1 MANFFDQFDDQPAPK
16 ASSAKPAADGGNFFD
31 RFDEGAPKGGKP
43 AAEAPS
49 VPSVVGDVV
58 QSAGA
63 GIIRGAASLPDL
75 PQTVL
80 GLAEAGIGYLTD
92 KVAKGARALAGKA
105 PLPEDEAAEVR
116 ASVKGGLPSPSEL
129 PMPGQTAIGALEAAT
144 GKLYEPQTTVGE
156 YARTVAEFLP
166 GGGKSIATAAR
177 NALLP
182 AVASETAGQLTEG
195 TAAEPVARLVGGV
208 AGGAAQ
214 AFTRRP
220 GTAERLFDAGAGK
233 ISADEVTAVRSLV
246 DDAAARGV
254 SLTWAEAVQQVVG
267 PRRLGD
273 LQRVVEGHGGLSE
286 FFAARPGQI
295 DAAGQAGLAAIA
307 PASPS
312 SARTGETVQ
321 AAARSAVAATPE
333 GQAVIR
339 ATQAA
344 GPRVSPDQAGQ
355 VIQRE
360 MRGVADARE
369 AARSEQAA
377 RDYAA
382 ARAAPE
388 RIGIERTVEVERPGE
403 PVLQTLDNGAGGPLR
418 YDPPPQGPDTIGS
431 MAPKRPDAPP
441 VAPGTKSLARFI
453 AENGGIGL
461 ERGDVKAAGLDRF
474 RQPGVSNLVQE
485 NGKGIDNFWRERL
498 IEEGYLPPDRD
509 GGMARNI
516 HDELIGL
523 LEQEARGRRTYP
535 WDWLGHDDRSGFG
548 AMRDEFQA
556 SASQATTDIRRAL
569 TEAGVDPKTVDK
581 GTLDRAAAALMR
593 GDETDP
599 LSAYERVVM
608 ASKEPAS
615 GPSSRMVPTTVTEE
629 ISAPRF
635 GQVNPQAALDALDR
649 QVRTAKGDVRA
660 ELEQVRRD
668 FLEYGTDPVSG
679 MRETDLSIE
688 GLLHA
693 RERLDQRINRAQADG
708 DGTKV
713 RDLQAVR
720 FTLDEQLKAAP
731 EVATAD
737 ANFAANSRPL
747 EPFAG
752 NAPLGRVTQRDPE
765 TRRLNTP
772 AEQVPSHLEGAT
784 AAREFLANA
793 TPAARNAFEARE
805 VTRILDGVSGQGPLT
820 ADGIRAAMCKNED
833 LLALMPE
840 ARGRLQRLALA
851 HQGREAVERS
861 PLGRIAERPDVKA
874 AIDALFPTK
883 PVEGSAADVGAA
895 VGAISR
901 SNSLAARELVRTYL
915 GTEFAAKTKDLR
927 SGANQAGGAKFAA
940 SIRGNDLAG
949 ENIFAAIR
957 ALPDG
962 ERLAA
967 GFSRLLDIFEATGTR
982 QGVGSR
988 TSFNNEALAELR
1000 KGGLGGEA
1008 NKALATGGL
1017 NLPKRIAQGI
1027 EDWQA
1032 GRNVDRLAAL
1042 LTTPEGGRRLA
1053 DLANAKPGADT
1064 IALLN
1069 RLVVLG
1075 ARGAGGGDRDAREA
1089 LQLKVRAVP

>member
-1 MANFFDQFDDQPAPK
+1 MLSENPFEKYARKTAEAPSDVPATDGNPFAKYAPK
-16 ASSAKPAADGGNFFD
+16 ASGPSSADA
-31 RFDEGAPKGGKP
+31 GKP
-43 AAEAPS
+43 AAEA
-49 VPSVVGDVV
+49 PSVVGDVV

-80 GLAEAGIGYLTD
+80 GLAEAGIGYVTD

-105 PLPEDEAAEVR
+105 PLSEAEIAQAR
-116 ASVKGGLPSPSEL
+116 AATKGALPSPSEL
-129 PMPGQTAIGALEAAT
+129 PMPGQTAIAALEAAT

-156 YARTVAEFLP
+156 YARTVGEFLP
-166 GGGKSIATAAR
+166 GAGKSIATAVR
-177 NALLP
+177 NALVP
-182 AVASETAGQLTEG
+182 AAASETAGQITKGTE
-195 TAAEPVARLVGGV
+195 AEPVARLVGGV

-220 GTAERLFDAGAGK
+220 GTAERLFDAAAGK
-233 ISADEVTAVRSLV
+233 ITPDEVTAVRSLM
-246 DDAAARGV
+246 DDASARGV
-254 SLTWAEAVQQVVG
+254 ALTWAEALQQVVG

-273 LQRVVEGHGGLSE
+273 LQRVAEGQGGLSE

-295 DAAGQAGLAAIA
+295 DAAGQAGLDAIA

-312 SARTGETVQ
+312 SARTGEAVQ
-321 AAARSAVAATPE
+321 SAARSAVAATPE

-360 MRGVADARE
+360 MRSVADARE

-388 RIGIERTVEVERPGE
+388 RVGVDRTIEVERPGE
-403 PVLQTLDNGAGGPLR
+403 PIITQPEGAPRFTDAAPRPMDPLPVVEASAATGPE
-418 YDPPPQGPDTIGS
+418 
-431 MAPKRPDAPP
+431 
-441 VAPGTKSLARFI
+441 SLARFV
-453 AENGGIGL
+453 ARHGGL
-461 ERGDVKAAGLDRF
+461 RLDGDVLATDLHRF
-474 RQPGVSNLVQE
+474 NIPGMGNVARE
-485 NGKGIDNFWRERL
+485 NGKGIDNYWRERL
-498 IEEGYLPPDRD
+498 IEAGYLRADAD
-509 GGMARNI
+509 GGAARDITN
-516 HDELIGL
+516 ELLRKLQNEQRGL
-523 LEQEARGRRTYP
+523 PSYPIDAERQAAAARGRHGQVT
-535 WDWLGHDDRSGFG
+535 
-548 AMRDEFQA
+548 DEYRAAQ
-556 SASQATTDIRRAL
+556 SQAESSLDEAL
-569 TEAGVDPKTVDK
+569 SRAGVPPESLHPEVRSRTV
-581 GTLDRAAAALMR
+581 GALMR
-593 GDETDP
+593 GEHVDP
-599 LSAYERVVM
+599 LDAYERTVAGM
-608 ASKEPAS
+608 REPPA
-615 GPSSRMVPTTVTEE
+615 PYSRSTTVTEE

-649 QVRTAKGDVRA
+649 QARTAKGDVRA

-668 FLEYGTDPVSG
+668 FLEYGTDPLSG
-679 MRETDLSIE
+679 VRETDLSIE

-693 RERLDQRINRAQADG
+693 RERLDQRLTRAREDG
-708 DGTKV
+708 DATKV
-713 RDLQAVR
+713 RDLQSVR
-720 FTLDEQLKAAP
+720 AALDEQLKAAP

-752 NAPLGRVTQRDPE
+752 NAPLGRVTQRDPL
-765 TRRLNTP
+765 TRRMATP
-772 AEQVPSHLEGAT
+772 SEQVPSHLEGAS

-793 TPAARNAFEARE
+793 TPAARAAFEARE
-805 VTRILDGVSGQGPLT
+805 VTRILDGVSGKGPLS
-820 ADGIRAAMCKNED
+820 ADGIRAAMRQNED
-833 LLALMPE
+833 LLALIPE
-840 ARGRLQRLALA
+840 ARTRLQRLALA

-861 PLGRIAERPDVKA
+861 PLGRIAERPDLKR

-883 PVEGSAADVGAA
+883 PVEGSSADVATA
-895 VGAISR
+895 VGSISR
-901 SNSLAARELVRTYL
+901 SNPLAARELVRTYL
-915 GTEFAAKTKDLR
+915 GTEFAAKTKDLQ
-927 SGANQAGGAKFAA
+927 GGGNQAGGAKFAA

-949 ENIFAAIR
+949 ESVFAAIR

-988 TSFNNEALAELR
+988 TSFNNEALAEIR
-1000 KGGLGGEA
+1000 KGSLGAEIG
-1008 NKALATGGL
+1008 KATATGGL
-1017 NLPKRIAQGI
+1017 NLPKRIAQAF

-1032 GRNVDRLAAL
+1032 GRNVERLAAL

-1075 ARGAGGGDRDAREA
+1075 ARGTGGGTREDSA
-1089 LQLKVRAVP
+1089 PLQLKVRAVP

>member
-16 ASSAKPAADGGNFFD
+16 ASSAKPSADGGNFFD

-43 AAEAPS
+43 AAEA
-49 VPSVVGDVV
+49 PSVVGDVV

-105 PLPEDEAAEVR
+105 PLPEDEAAEAR
-116 ASVKGGLPSPSEL
+116 AAVKGGLPSPSEL

-182 AVASETAGQLTEG
+182 AVASETAGQLSEG

-254 SLTWAEAVQQVVG
+254 SLTWAEALQQVVG

-273 LQRVVEGHGGLSE
+273 LQRVVEGQGGLSE

-295 DAAGQAGLAAIA
+295 DAAGQAGLDALA

-312 SARTGETVQ
+312 SARTGEAVQ

-360 MRGVADARE
+360 MRSVADARE
-369 AARSEQAA
+369 TARSEQAA

-388 RIGIERTVEVERPGE
+388 RIGVDRTIEVERPGE
-403 PVLQTLDNGAGGPLR
+403 PIITQPEGAPR
-418 YDPPPQGPDTIGS
+418 FTDAAPRPMDPPPVVEASAATGPE
-431 MAPKRPDAPP
+431 
-441 VAPGTKSLARFI
+441 SLARFV
-453 AENGGIGL
+453 ARHGGL
-461 ERGDVKAAGLDRF
+461 RLDGDVLATDLHRF
-474 RQPGVSNLVQE
+474 NIPGMGNVARE
-485 NGKGIDNFWRERL
+485 GGKGIDNYWRERL
-498 IEEGYLPPDRD
+498 IEAGYLRADAD
-509 GGMARNI
+509 GGAARDITN
-516 HDELIGL
+516 ELLRKLQNEQRGL
-523 LEQEARGRRTYP
+523 PSYPIDAERQAAAARGRQGQVT
-535 WDWLGHDDRSGFG
+535 
-548 AMRDEFQA
+548 DEYRAAQ
-556 SASQATTDIRRAL
+556 SQAESSLDEAL
-569 TEAGVDPKTVDK
+569 SRAGVPPESLHPEVRSRTV
-581 GTLDRAAAALMR
+581 GALMR
-593 GDETDP
+593 GEHVDP
-599 LSAYERVVM
+599 LDAYERTVAGM
-608 ASKEPAS
+608 REPPA
-615 GPSSRMVPTTVTEE
+615 PYSRSTTVTEE

-649 QVRTAKGDVRA
+649 QARTAKGDVRA

-668 FLEYGTDPVSG
+668 FLEYGTDPLSG
-679 MRETDLSIE
+679 VRETDLSIE

-693 RERLDQRINRAQADG
+693 RERLDQRLTRAREDG
-708 DGTKV
+708 DATKV
-713 RDLQAVR
+713 RDLQSVR
-720 FTLDEQLKAAP
+720 AALDEQLKAAP

-752 NAPLGRVTQRDPE
+752 NAPLGRVTQRDPL
-765 TRRLNTP
+765 TRRMATP
-772 AEQVPSHLEGAT
+772 SEQVPSHLEGAT

-793 TPAARNAFEARE
+793 TPAARAAFEARE
-805 VTRILDGVSGQGPLT
+805 VTRILDGVSGKGPLS
-820 ADGIRAAMCKNED
+820 ADGIRAAMRQNED
-833 LLALMPE
+833 LLAQIPE

-861 PLGRIAERPDVKA
+861 PLGRIAERPDLKR

-883 PVEGSAADVGAA
+883 PVEGSSADVATA

-901 SNSLAARELVRTYL
+901 SNPLAARELVRTYL
-915 GTEFAAKTKDLR
+915 GTEFAAKTKDLQ
-927 SGANQAGGAKFAA
+927 GGGNQAGGAKFAA

-949 ENIFAAIR
+949 ENVFAAIR

-988 TSFNNEALAELR
+988 TSFNNEALAEIR
-1000 KGGLGGEA
+1000 KGSLGAEIGRA
-1008 NKALATGGL
+1008 AATGGL
-1017 NLPKRIAQGI
+1017 NLPKRIAQAF

-1075 ARGAGGGDRDAREA
+1075 ARGAGGGTREDSGP

>member
-1 MANFFDQFDDQPAPK
+1 MANFFDKFDEAAPAPK
-16 ASSAKPAADGGNFFD
+16 ASGAKPAADGGNFFD

-49 VPSVVGDVV
+49 VVGDVV

-63 GIIRGAASLPDL
+63 GIIRGAAGLPDL

-80 GLAEAGIGYLTD
+80 GLAEAGIGYVTD

-105 PLPEDEAAEVR
+105 PLTEAEITQAR
-116 ASVKGGLPSPSEL
+116 AATKGALPSPSEL
-129 PMPGQTAIGALEAAT
+129 PMPGQTAIAALEAAT

-156 YARTVAEFLP
+156 YARTVGEFLP
-166 GGGKSIATAAR
+166 GAGKSIVTAAR
-177 NALLP
+177 NALVP
-182 AVASETAGQLTEG
+182 AAASETAGQITKGTE
-195 TAAEPVARLVGGV
+195 AEPVARLVGGV

-220 GTAERLFDAGAGK
+220 GTAERLFDAAAGK
-233 ISADEVTAVRSLV
+233 ITPDEVTAVRSLM
-246 DDAAARGV
+246 DDASARGV
-254 SLTWAEAVQQVVG
+254 ALTWAEALQQVVG

-273 LQRVVEGHGGLSE
+273 LQRVVEGQGGLSE

-295 DAAGQAGLAAIA
+295 NAAGQAGLDAIA

-312 SARTGETVQ
+312 SARTGEAVQ
-321 AAARSAVAATPE
+321 SAARSAVAATPE

-360 MRGVADARE
+360 MRSVADARE

-388 RIGIERTVEVERPGE
+388 RVGVDRTIEVERPGE
-403 PVLQTLDNGAGGPLR
+403 PIITQPEGAPR
-418 YDPPPQGPDTIGS
+418 FTDAAPRPMDPPPVVEASATTGPE
-431 MAPKRPDAPP
+431 
-441 VAPGTKSLARFI
+441 SLARFV
-453 AENGGIGL
+453 ARHGGL
-461 ERGDVKAAGLDRF
+461 RLDGDVLATDLHRF
-474 RQPGVSNLVQE
+474 NIPGMGNVARE
-485 NGKGIDNFWRERL
+485 GGKGIDNYWRERL
-498 IEEGYLPPDRD
+498 IEAGYLRADAD
-509 GGMARNI
+509 GGAARDITN
-516 HDELIGL
+516 ELL
-523 LEQEARGRRTYP
+523 RKLQNEQRGYPSFPVDDARQAAAVRGRQGQVT
-535 WDWLGHDDRSGFG
+535 
-548 AMRDEFQA
+548 DEFRAAQ
-556 SASQATTDIRRAL
+556 SQAESRLDEAL
-569 TEAGVDPKTVDK
+569 SRAGVPPESLHPEVRSRTV
-581 GTLDRAAAALMR
+581 GALMR
-593 GDETDP
+593 GEHVDP
-599 LSAYERVVM
+599 LDAYERTVAGM
-608 ASKEPAS
+608 REPPA
-615 GPSSRMVPTTVTEE
+615 PYSRSTTVTEE

-649 QVRTAKGDVRA
+649 QARTAKGDVRD
-660 ELEQVRRD
+660 ELEHVRRD
-668 FLEYGTDPVSG
+668 FLEYGTDPLSG
-679 MRETDLSIE
+679 VRETDLSIE
-688 GLLHA
+688 GLLNA
-693 RERLDQRINRAQADG
+693 RERLDQRLTWAREDG
-708 DGTKV
+708 DATKV
-713 RDLQAVR
+713 RDLQSVR
-720 FTLDEQLKAAP
+720 AALDEQLKAAP

-747 EPFAG
+747 EPFGG
-752 NAPLGRVTQRDPE
+752 NTPLGRVTQRDPE
-765 TRRLNTP
+765 SRRLNTP

-793 TPAARNAFEARE
+793 TPAARNAFAARE
-805 VTRILDGVSGQGPLT
+805 VTRILDGVSGQGGAT
-820 ADGIRAAMCKNED
+820 AERIRAAMRQNED
-833 LLALMPE
+833 LLALLPD

-851 HQGREAVERS
+851 HQGRESVERS
-861 PLGRIAERPDVKA
+861 PLGRIAERPDMKG
-874 AIDALFPTK
+874 AIDALFPVK
-883 PVEGSAADVGAA
+883 PVEGSSADVGAA

-901 SNSLAARELVRTYL
+901 SNPLAARELVRTYL
-915 GTEFAAKTKDLR
+915 GTEFAAKTKDLQ

-949 ENIFAAIR
+949 ENVFAAIR

-988 TSFNNEALAELR
+988 TSFNNEALAEVR
-1000 KGGLGGEA
+1000 KGSLAAEA
-1008 NKALATGGL
+1008 GKAAATGGF
-1017 NLPKRIAQGI
+1017 NLPKRIAQAF

-1032 GRNVDRLAAL
+1032 GRNVERLAAL

-1053 DLANAKPGADT
+1053 DLASAKPGAET
-1064 IALLN
+1064 ISLLN

-1075 ARGAGGGDRDAREA
+1075 ARGWGGGSREDRDPLNFKA
-1089 LQLKVRAVP
+1089 RAVP

>member
-1 MANFFDQFDDQPAPK
+1 MANVFDQFDEAPAAPK
-16 ASSAKPAADGGNFFD
+16 GSTATPGGGNIFD
-31 RFDEGAPKGGKP
+31 QFDEGAPKNGRS
-43 AAEAPS
+43 ASESA
-49 VPSVVGDVV
+49 SVVGDVV

-63 GIIRGAASLPDL
+63 GIIRGAAGLPDL

-80 GLAEAGIGYLTD
+80 GLAETGIGYVTD

-105 PLPEDEAAEVR
+105 PLTEAEIAQAR
-116 ASVKGGLPSPSEL
+116 AATKGALPSPSEL
-129 PMPGQTAIGALEAAT
+129 PMPGQTAIAALEAAT

-156 YARTVAEFLP
+156 YARTVGEFLP
-166 GGGKSIATAAR
+166 GAGKSIATAAR
-177 NALLP
+177 NALVP
-182 AVASETAGQLTEG
+182 AAASETAGQITKGTE
-195 TAAEPVARLVGGV
+195 AEPVARLVGGV

-220 GTAERLFDAGAGK
+220 GTAERLFDAAAGK
-233 ISADEVTAVRSLV
+233 ISTDEVTAVRSLM
-246 DDAAARGV
+246 DDAAGRGV
-254 SLTWAEAVQQVVG
+254 ALTWAEALQQVVG

-273 LQRVVEGHGGLSE
+273 LQRVVEGQGGLSE

-295 DAAGQAGLAAIA
+295 DAAGQAGLDAIA

-312 SARTGETVQ
+312 SARTGEAVQ
-321 AAARSAVAATPE
+321 SAARSAVAATPE

-360 MRGVADARE
+360 MRSVADARE
-369 AARSEQAA
+369 TVRSEQAA

-382 ARAAPE
+382 ARAAEE
-388 RIGIERTVEVERPGE
+388 RIGIDRTVTVERPGE
-403 PVLQTLDNGAGGPLR
+403 PMLQTLDNGAGGPLR
-418 YDPPPQGPDTIGS
+418 YDPPPRGPDTIGS
-431 MAPKRPDAPP
+431 MAPTRPEAP
-441 VAPGTKSLARFI
+441 ALQPGTKSLARFI
-453 AENGGIGL
+453 SENGGIGL

-474 RQPGVSNLVQE
+474 RQPGVANLVQE
-485 NGKGIDNFWRERL
+485 NGKGIDNFWRTRL
-498 IEEGYLPPDRD
+498 IEEGYLPPDVG
-509 GGMARNI
+509 GGMERNI

-535 WDWLGHDDRSGFG
+535 WDWQGHDDRSGFG

-593 GDETDP
+593 GDTTDP

-608 ASKEPAS
+608 ASKEPAN

-649 QVRTAKGDVRA
+649 QARTAKGDVRS

-668 FLEYGTDPVSG
+668 FLEYGTDPLSG
-679 MRETDLSIE
+679 VRETDLSIE

-693 RERLDQRINRAQADG
+693 RERLDQRLTRAREDG
-708 DGTKV
+708 DATKV
-713 RDLQAVR
+713 RDLQSVR
-720 FTLDEQLKAAP
+720 ASLDEQLKSAP

-752 NAPLGRVTQRDPE
+752 NAPLGRVTQRDPL
-765 TRRLNTP
+765 TRRMATP
-772 AEQVPSHLEGAT
+772 SEQVPSHLEGAS

-793 TPAARNAFEARE
+793 TPAARAAFEARE
-805 VTRILDGVSGQGPLT
+805 VTRILDGVNGKGPLT
-820 ADGIRAAMCKNED
+820 ADGIRAAMRQNED
-833 LLALMPE
+833 LLAQIPE
-840 ARGRLQRLALA
+840 ARTRLQRLALA

-861 PLGRIAERPDVKA
+861 PLGRIAERPDLKR

-883 PVEGSAADVGAA
+883 PVEGSSADVATA

-901 SNSLAARELVRTYL
+901 SNPLAARELVRTYL
-915 GTEFAAKTKDLR
+915 GTEFAAKTKDLQ
-927 SGANQAGGAKFAA
+927 GGGNQAGGAKFAA

-949 ENIFAAIR
+949 ENVFAAIR

-988 TSFNNEALAELR
+988 TSFNNEALAEVR
-1000 KGGLGGEA
+1000 KGSLGAEIG
-1008 NKALATGGL
+1008 KAAATGGF
-1017 NLPKRIAQGI
+1017 NLPKRVAQAF

-1032 GRNVDRLAAL
+1032 GRNVERLAAL

-1053 DLANAKPGADT
+1053 DLASAKPGADT

-1075 ARGAGGGDRDAREA
+1075 ARGAGGGDRDDSEA
-1089 LQLKVRAVP
+1089 LKLRVRALP

>member
-16 ASSAKPAADGGNFFD
+16 ASGAKPAADGGNFFD

-43 AAEAPS
+43 AAEA
-49 VPSVVGDVV
+49 PSVVGDVV

-105 PLPEDEAAEVR
+105 PLPEDEAAEAR
-116 ASVKGGLPSPSEL
+116 AAVKGGLPSPSEL

-182 AVASETAGQLTEG
+182 AVASETAGQLSEG

-254 SLTWAEAVQQVVG
+254 SLTWAEALQQVVG

-273 LQRVVEGHGGLSE
+273 LQRVVEGQGGLSE

-295 DAAGQAGLAAIA
+295 DAAGQAGLDALA

-312 SARTGETVQ
+312 SARTGEAVQ

-360 MRGVADARE
+360 MRSVADARE
-369 AARSEQAA
+369 TARSEQAA

-388 RIGIERTVEVERPGE
+388 RIGVDRTIEVERPGE
-403 PVLQTLDNGAGGPLR
+403 PIITQPEGAPR
-418 YDPPPQGPDTIGS
+418 FTDAAPRPMDPPPVVEASAATGPE
-431 MAPKRPDAPP
+431 
-441 VAPGTKSLARFI
+441 SLARFV
-453 AENGGIGL
+453 ARHGGL
-461 ERGDVKAAGLDRF
+461 RLDGDVLATDLHRF
-474 RQPGVSNLVQE
+474 NIPGMGNVARE
-485 NGKGIDNFWRERL
+485 GGKGIDNYWRERL
-498 IEEGYLPPDRD
+498 IEAGYLRADAD
-509 GGMARNI
+509 GGAARDITN
-516 HDELIGL
+516 ELLRKLQNEQRGL
-523 LEQEARGRRTYP
+523 PSYPIDAERQAAAARGRQGQVT
-535 WDWLGHDDRSGFG
+535 
-548 AMRDEFQA
+548 DEYRAAQ
-556 SASQATTDIRRAL
+556 SQAESSLDEAL
-569 TEAGVDPKTVDK
+569 SRAGVPPESLHPEVRSRTV
-581 GTLDRAAAALMR
+581 GALMR
-593 GDETDP
+593 GEHVDP
-599 LSAYERVVM
+599 LDAYERTVAGM
-608 ASKEPAS
+608 REPPA
-615 GPSSRMVPTTVTEE
+615 PYSRSTTVTEE

-649 QVRTAKGDVRA
+649 QARTAKGDVRA

-668 FLEYGTDPVSG
+668 FLEYGTDPLSG
-679 MRETDLSIE
+679 VRETDLSIE

-693 RERLDQRINRAQADG
+693 RERLDQRLTRAREDG
-708 DGTKV
+708 DATKV
-713 RDLQAVR
+713 RDLQSVR
-720 FTLDEQLKAAP
+720 AALDEQLKAAP

-752 NAPLGRVTQRDPE
+752 NAPLGRVTQRDPL
-765 TRRLNTP
+765 TRRMATP
-772 AEQVPSHLEGAT
+772 SEQVPSHLEGAT

-793 TPAARNAFEARE
+793 TPAARAAFEARE
-805 VTRILDGVSGQGPLT
+805 VTRILDGVSGKGPLS
-820 ADGIRAAMCKNED
+820 ADGIRAAMRQNED
-833 LLALMPE
+833 LLAQIPE

-861 PLGRIAERPDVKA
+861 PLGRIAERPDLKR

-883 PVEGSAADVGAA
+883 PVEGSSADVATA

-901 SNSLAARELVRTYL
+901 SNPLAARELVRTYL
-915 GTEFAAKTKDLR
+915 GTEFAAKTKDLQ
-927 SGANQAGGAKFAA
+927 GGGNQAGGAKFAA

-949 ENIFAAIR
+949 ENVFAAIR

-988 TSFNNEALAELR
+988 TSFNNEALAEIR
-1000 KGGLGGEA
+1000 KGSLGAEIGRA
-1008 NKALATGGL
+1008 AATGGL
-1017 NLPKRIAQGI
+1017 NLPKRIAQAF

-1075 ARGAGGGDRDAREA
+1075 ARGAGGGTREDSGP

>member
-1 MANFFDQFDDQPAPK
+1 MANFFDQFDEAAPAPK
-16 ASSAKPAADGGNFFD
+16 AKPKSAGGNFFD
-31 RFDEGAPKGGKP
+31 QFDEGAPKNGKP
-43 AAEAPS
+43 VPES
-49 VPSVVGDVV
+49 PSVVGDVV

-80 GLAEAGIGYLTD
+80 GLAETGIGYVTD

-105 PLPEDEAAEVR
+105 PLSEAETAQAR
-116 ASVKGGLPSPSEL
+116 AATKGALPSPSEL

-144 GKLYEPQTTVGE
+144 GKLYEPQTTAGE
-156 YARTVAEFLP
+156 YARTVAEFVP
-166 GGGKSIATAAR
+166 GAGKTVATAVR
-177 NALLP
+177 NALVP
-182 AVASETAGQLTEG
+182 AAASETAGQITKGTE
-195 TAAEPVARLVGGV
+195 AEPVARLVGGV

-220 GTAERLFDAGAGK
+220 GTAERLFDAAAGK
-233 ISADEVTAVRSLV
+233 ITPDEVSAVRSLM
-246 DDAAARGV
+246 DDATARGV
-254 SLTWAEAVQQVVG
+254 ALTWAEALQQVVG

-273 LQRVVEGHGGLSE
+273 LQRVAEGQGGLSE

-295 DAAGQAGLAAIA
+295 DAAGQAGLDAIA

-312 SARTGETVQ
+312 SARTGEAVQ
-321 AAARSAVAATPE
+321 GAARSAVAATPE

-360 MRGVADARE
+360 MRSVADARE
-369 AARSEQAA
+369 SARSEQAA

-388 RIGIERTVEVERPGE
+388 RVGVDRTIEVERPGE
-403 PVLQTLDNGAGGPLR
+403 PIITQPEGAPR
-418 YDPPPQGPDTIGS
+418 FTDAAPRPMDPPPVVEASATTGPE
-431 MAPKRPDAPP
+431 
-441 VAPGTKSLARFI
+441 SLARFV
-453 AENGGIGL
+453 ARHGGL
-461 ERGDVKAAGLDRF
+461 RLDDDVLATDLHRF
-474 RQPGVSNLVQE
+474 NIPGMGNVARE
-485 NGKGIDNFWRERL
+485 GGKGIDNYWRERL
-498 IEEGYLPPDRD
+498 IEAGYLRADAD
-509 GGMARNI
+509 GGAARDITN
-516 HDELIGL
+516 ELLRKLQNEQRGL
-523 LEQEARGRRTYP
+523 PSYPIDAERQAAAARGRQGQVT
-535 WDWLGHDDRSGFG
+535 
-548 AMRDEFQA
+548 DEYRAAQ
-556 SASQATTDIRRAL
+556 SQAESSLDEAL
-569 TEAGVDPKTVDK
+569 SKAGVPPESLHPEVRSRTV
-581 GTLDRAAAALMR
+581 GALMR
-593 GDETDP
+593 GEHVDP
-599 LSAYERVVM
+599 LDAYERTIAEM
-608 ASKEPAS
+608 REPPA
-615 GPSSRMVPTTVTEE
+615 PYSRSTTVTEE

-649 QVRTAKGDVRA
+649 QARTAKGDVRS

-668 FLEYGTDPVSG
+668 FLEYGTDPLSG
-679 MRETDLSIE
+679 VRETDLSIE

-693 RERLDQRINRAQADG
+693 RERLDQRLTRAREDG
-708 DGTKV
+708 DATKV
-713 RDLQAVR
+713 RDLQSVR
-720 FTLDEQLKAAP
+720 AALDEQLKAAP

-752 NAPLGRVTQRDPE
+752 NAPLGRVTQRDPL
-765 TRRLNTP
+765 TRRMATP
-772 AEQVPSHLEGAT
+772 SEQVPSHLEGAT

-793 TPAARNAFEARE
+793 TPAARAAFEARE
-805 VTRILDGVSGQGPLT
+805 VTRILDGVSGSGPLT
-820 ADGIRAAMCKNED
+820 ADGIRAAMRQNED
-833 LLALMPE
+833 LLGQIPE

-851 HQGREAVERS
+851 HQGRETVERS
-861 PLGRIAERPDVKA
+861 PLGRIAERPDLKR

-883 PVEGSAADVGAA
+883 PVEGSSADVGAA

-901 SNSLAARELVRTYL
+901 SNPLAARELVRTYL
-915 GTEFAAKTKDLR
+915 GTEFAAKTKDLQ

-940 SIRGNDLAG
+940 SIRGNDLAS
-949 ENIFAAIR
+949 ENVFAAIR

-988 TSFNNEALAELR
+988 TSFNNEALAEIR
-1000 KGGLGGEA
+1000 KGSLGAEIGRA
-1008 NKALATGGL
+1008 AATGGL
-1017 NLPKRIAQGI
+1017 NLPKRIAQAF

-1032 GRNVDRLAAL
+1032 GRNVERLAAL

-1075 ARGAGGGDRDAREA
+1075 ARGAGGGTREDSGP

>member
-16 ASSAKPAADGGNFFD
+16 ASGAKPAADGGNFFD
-31 RFDEGAPKGGKP
+31 RFDESAPKGGQP
-43 AAEAPS
+43 AGEAPS
-49 VPSVVGDVV
+49 AVGDVV

-63 GIIRGAASLPDL
+63 GIIRGAAGLPDL

-80 GLAEAGIGYLTD
+80 GLTEAGIGYLTD

-105 PLPEDEAAEVR
+105 PLTEDEAVTAR
-116 ASVKGGLPSPSEL
+116 ASVKSAVPSPSEL
-129 PMPGQTAIGALEAAT
+129 PMPGQTAISALEAAT
-144 GKLYEPQTTVGE
+144 GKLYEPQTTPGKF
-156 YARTVAEFLP
+156 ARTVAEFVP
-166 GGGKSIATAAR
+166 GAGKSVATAAR

-182 AVASETAGQLTEG
+182 AVTSETAGQLTEG
-195 TAAEPVARLVGGV
+195 NAAEPVARLVGGV

-254 SLTWAEAVQQVVG
+254 SLTWAEALQQVVG

-273 LQRVVEGHGGLSE
+273 LQRVVEGQGGLSE

-295 DAAGQAGLAAIA
+295 DAAGQAGLDAIA

-312 SARTGETVQ
+312 SARTGEAVQ

-403 PVLQTLDNGAGGPLR
+403 PVITQPGGAPRFTDGAPHPM
-418 YDPPPQGPDTIGS
+418 DPPPVVEASAAIGPE
-431 MAPKRPDAPP
+431 
-441 VAPGTKSLARFI
+441 SLARFV
-453 AENGGIGL
+453 ARHGGL
-461 ERGDVKAAGLDRF
+461 RLDGDVLATDLHRF
-474 RQPGVSNLVQE
+474 NIPGMGNVARE
-485 NGKGIDNFWRERL
+485 GGKGIDNYWRERL
-498 IEEGYLPPDRD
+498 IEAGYLRADAD
-509 GGMARNI
+509 GGAARDVTN
-516 HDELIGL
+516 ELL
-523 LEQEARGRRTYP
+523 RKLQNEQRGVPSFPIDSERQAAAARGRQGQVT
-535 WDWLGHDDRSGFG
+535 
-548 AMRDEFQA
+548 DEYRAAQ
-556 SASQATTDIRRAL
+556 SQAESSLDEAL
-569 TEAGVDPKTVDK
+569 SRAGVPPESLHPEIRSRTV
-581 GTLDRAAAALMR
+581 GALMR
-593 GDETDP
+593 GEHVDP
-599 LSAYERVVM
+599 LDAYERTVAAM
-608 ASKEPAS
+608 REPPAPYVK
-615 GPSSRMVPTTVTEE
+615 GTTVTEE
-629 ISAPRF
+629 IPDVRF
-635 GQVNPQAALDALDR
+635 GQVNPQPAIDAIDAALG
-649 QVRTAKGDVRA
+649 TAKGNIRSA
-660 ELEQVRRD
+660 LEAVRRD
-668 FLEYGTDPVSG
+668 LHGNRPDPVSG
-679 MRETDLSIE
+679 VRETELTID
-688 GLLHA
+688 GLHQT
-693 RERLDQRINRAQADG
+693 RERLDQVLREARKAG
-708 DGTKV
+708 DGAMVSRLQSV
-713 RDLQAVR
+713 RTA
-720 FTLDEQLKAAP
+720 LDEQLKTAP
-731 EVATAD
+731 EMAVAD

-747 EPFAG
+747 EPFGG
-752 NAPLGRVTQRDPE
+752 NTPLGRVTQRDPE

-772 AEQVPSHLEGAT
+772 SEQVPSHLEGAT

-793 TPAARNAFEARE
+793 TPAARSKFEARE
-805 VTRILDGVSGQGPLT
+805 VTRILDEVSGDGGAT
-820 ADGIRAAMCKNED
+820 AERIRAAMRQNED
-833 LLALMPE
+833 LLALLPE

-861 PLGRIAERPDVKA
+861 PLGRIAERPDVKN

-901 SNSLAARELVRTYL
+901 SNPLAARELVRTYL
-915 GTEFAAKTKDLR
+915 GTEFAARTKDLE
-927 SGANQAGGAKFAA
+927 SGPNGKAGAKFATA
-940 SIRGNDLAG
+940 LRGNDLAG

-967 GFSRLLDIFEATGTR
+967 GFSRLLDIFDATGTR

>member
-16 ASSAKPAADGGNFFD
+16 ASGAKPAADGGNFFD
-31 RFDEGAPKGGKP
+31 RFDESAPKGGQP
-43 AAEAPS
+43 AGEAPS
-49 VPSVVGDVV
+49 AVGDVV

-63 GIIRGAASLPDL
+63 GIIRGAAGLPDL

-80 GLAEAGIGYLTD
+80 GLTEAGIGYLTD

-105 PLPEDEAAEVR
+105 PLTEDEAVTAR
-116 ASVKGGLPSPSEL
+116 ASVKSAVPSPSEL
-129 PMPGQTAIGALEAAT
+129 PMPGQTAISALEAAT
-144 GKLYEPQTTVGE
+144 GKLYEPQTTPGKF
-156 YARTVAEFLP
+156 ARTVAEFVP
-166 GGGKSIATAAR
+166 GAGKSVATAAR

-182 AVASETAGQLTEG
+182 AVTSETAGQLTEG
-195 TAAEPVARLVGGV
+195 NAAEPVARLVGGV

-254 SLTWAEAVQQVVG
+254 SLTWAEALQQVVG

-273 LQRVVEGHGGLSE
+273 LQRVVEGQGGLSE

-295 DAAGQAGLAAIA
+295 DAAGQAGLDALA

-312 SARTGETVQ
+312 SARTGEAVQ

-360 MRGVADARE
+360 MRSVADARE
-369 AARSEQAA
+369 TARSEQAA

-388 RIGIERTVEVERPGE
+388 RIGVDRTIEVERPGE
-403 PVLQTLDNGAGGPLR
+403 PIITQPEGAPR
-418 YDPPPQGPDTIGS
+418 FTDAAPRPMDPPPVVEASAATGPE
-431 MAPKRPDAPP
+431 
-441 VAPGTKSLARFI
+441 SLARFV
-453 AENGGIGL
+453 ARHGGL
-461 ERGDVKAAGLDRF
+461 RLDGDVLATDLHRF
-474 RQPGVSNLVQE
+474 NIPGMGNVARE
-485 NGKGIDNFWRERL
+485 GGKGIDNYWRERL
-498 IEEGYLPPDRD
+498 IEAGYLRADAD
-509 GGMARNI
+509 GGAARDITN
-516 HDELIGL
+516 ELLRKLQNEQRGL
-523 LEQEARGRRTYP
+523 PSYPIDAERQAAAARGRQGQVT
-535 WDWLGHDDRSGFG
+535 
-548 AMRDEFQA
+548 DEYRAAQ
-556 SASQATTDIRRAL
+556 SQAESSLDEAL
-569 TEAGVDPKTVDK
+569 SRAGVPPESLHPEVRSRTV
-581 GTLDRAAAALMR
+581 GALMR
-593 GDETDP
+593 GEHVDP
-599 LSAYERVVM
+599 LDAYERTVAGM
-608 ASKEPAS
+608 REPPA
-615 GPSSRMVPTTVTEE
+615 PYSRSTTVTEE

-649 QVRTAKGDVRA
+649 QARTAKGDVRA

-668 FLEYGTDPVSG
+668 FLEYGTDPLSG
-679 MRETDLSIE
+679 VRETDLSIE

-693 RERLDQRINRAQADG
+693 RERLDQRLTRAREDG
-708 DGTKV
+708 DATKV
-713 RDLQAVR
+713 RDLQSVR
-720 FTLDEQLKAAP
+720 AALDEQLKAAP

-752 NAPLGRVTQRDPE
+752 NAPLGRVTQRDPL
-765 TRRLNTP
+765 TRRMATP
-772 AEQVPSHLEGAT
+772 SEQVPSHLEGAT

-793 TPAARNAFEARE
+793 TPAARAAFEARE
-805 VTRILDGVSGQGPLT
+805 VTRILDGVSGKGPLS
-820 ADGIRAAMCKNED
+820 ADGIRAAMRQNED
-833 LLALMPE
+833 LLAQIPE

-861 PLGRIAERPDVKA
+861 PLGRIAERPDLKR

-883 PVEGSAADVGAA
+883 PVEGSSADVATA

-901 SNSLAARELVRTYL
+901 SNPLAARELVRTYL
-915 GTEFAAKTKDLR
+915 GTEFAAKTKDLQ
-927 SGANQAGGAKFAA
+927 GGGNQAGGAKFAA

-949 ENIFAAIR
+949 ENVFAAIR

-988 TSFNNEALAELR
+988 TSFNNEALAEIR
-1000 KGGLGGEA
+1000 KGSLGAEIGRA
-1008 NKALATGGL
+1008 AATGGL
-1017 NLPKRIAQGI
+1017 NLPKRIAQAF

-1075 ARGAGGGDRDAREA
+1075 ARGAGGGTREDSGP

>member
-1 MANFFDQFDDQPAPK
+1 M
-16 ASSAKPAADGGNFFD
+16 
-31 RFDEGAPKGGKP
+31 
-43 AAEAPS
+43 
-49 VPSVVGDVV
+49 
-58 QSAGA
+58 
-63 GIIRGAASLPDL
+63 
-75 PQTVL
+75 
-80 GLAEAGIGYLTD
+80 
-92 KVAKGARALAGKA
+92 
-105 PLPEDEAAEVR
+105 
-116 ASVKGGLPSPSEL
+116 
-129 PMPGQTAIGALEAAT
+129 
-144 GKLYEPQTTVGE
+144 
-156 YARTVAEFLP
+156 
-166 GGGKSIATAAR
+166 
-177 NALLP
+177 
-182 AVASETAGQLTEG
+182 
-195 TAAEPVARLVGGV
+195 
-208 AGGAAQ
+208 
-214 AFTRRP
+214 RR
-220 GTAERLFDAGAGK
+220 
-233 ISADEVTAVRSLV
+233 
-246 DDAAARGV
+246 V
-254 SLTWAEAVQQVVG
+254 SLTWAEALQQVVG

-273 LQRVVEGHGGLSE
+273 LQRVVEGQGGLSE

-295 DAAGQAGLAAIA
+295 DAAGQAGLDALA

-312 SARTGETVQ
+312 SARTGEAVQ

-548 AMRDEFQA
+548 ALRDEFQA

-593 GDETDP
+593 GDE
-599 LSAYERVVM
+599 
-608 ASKEPAS
+608 
-615 GPSSRMVPTTVTEE
+615 
-629 ISAPRF
+629 
-635 GQVNPQAALDALDR
+635 
-649 QVRTAKGDVRA
+649 
-660 ELEQVRRD
+660 
-668 FLEYGTDPVSG
+668 
-679 MRETDLSIE
+679 
-688 GLLHA
+688 
-693 RERLDQRINRAQADG
+693 
-708 DGTKV
+708 
-713 RDLQAVR
+713 
-720 FTLDEQLKAAP
+720 
-731 EVATAD
+731 
-737 ANFAANSRPL
+737 
-747 EPFAG
+747 
-752 NAPLGRVTQRDPE
+752 
-765 TRRLNTP
+765 
-772 AEQVPSHLEGAT
+772 
-784 AAREFLANA
+784 
-793 TPAARNAFEARE
+793 
-805 VTRILDGVSGQGPLT
+805 
-820 ADGIRAAMCKNED
+820 
-833 LLALMPE
+833 
-840 ARGRLQRLALA
+840 
-851 HQGREAVERS
+851 
-861 PLGRIAERPDVKA
+861 LGRIAERPDVKN
-874 AIDALFPTK
+874 AIDALFPTE

-901 SNSLAARELVRTYL
+901 SNPLAARELVRTYL
-915 GTEFAAKTKDLR
+915 GTEFAAKTKDLQ

-967 GFSRLLDIFEATGTR
+967 GFSRLLDIFDATGTR

-1032 GRNVDRLAAL
+1032 GRNVDGLAAL

-1069 RLVVLG
+1069 RLMVLG

>member
-1 MANFFDQFDDQPAPK
+1 M
-16 ASSAKPAADGGNFFD
+16 
-31 RFDEGAPKGGKP
+31 
-43 AAEAPS
+43 
-49 VPSVVGDVV
+49 
-58 QSAGA
+58 
-63 GIIRGAASLPDL
+63 
-75 PQTVL
+75 
-80 GLAEAGIGYLTD
+80 
-92 KVAKGARALAGKA
+92 
-105 PLPEDEAAEVR
+105 
-116 ASVKGGLPSPSEL
+116 
-129 PMPGQTAIGALEAAT
+129 
-144 GKLYEPQTTVGE
+144 
-156 YARTVAEFLP
+156 
-166 GGGKSIATAAR
+166 
-177 NALLP
+177 
-182 AVASETAGQLTEG
+182 
-195 TAAEPVARLVGGV
+195 
-208 AGGAAQ
+208 
-214 AFTRRP
+214 RR
-220 GTAERLFDAGAGK
+220 
-233 ISADEVTAVRSLV
+233 
-246 DDAAARGV
+246 V
-254 SLTWAEAVQQVVG
+254 SLTWAEALQQVVG

-273 LQRVVEGHGGLSE
+273 LQRVVEGQGGLSE

-295 DAAGQAGLAAIA
+295 DAAGQAGLDALA

-312 SARTGETVQ
+312 SARTGEAVQ

-548 AMRDEFQA
+548 ALRDEFQA

-593 GDETDP
+593 GDE
-599 LSAYERVVM
+599 
-608 ASKEPAS
+608 
-615 GPSSRMVPTTVTEE
+615 
-629 ISAPRF
+629 
-635 GQVNPQAALDALDR
+635 
-649 QVRTAKGDVRA
+649 
-660 ELEQVRRD
+660 
-668 FLEYGTDPVSG
+668 
-679 MRETDLSIE
+679 
-688 GLLHA
+688 
-693 RERLDQRINRAQADG
+693 
-708 DGTKV
+708 
-713 RDLQAVR
+713 
-720 FTLDEQLKAAP
+720 
-731 EVATAD
+731 
-737 ANFAANSRPL
+737 
-747 EPFAG
+747 
-752 NAPLGRVTQRDPE
+752 
-765 TRRLNTP
+765 
-772 AEQVPSHLEGAT
+772 
-784 AAREFLANA
+784 
-793 TPAARNAFEARE
+793 
-805 VTRILDGVSGQGPLT
+805 
-820 ADGIRAAMCKNED
+820 
-833 LLALMPE
+833 
-840 ARGRLQRLALA
+840 
-851 HQGREAVERS
+851 
-861 PLGRIAERPDVKA
+861 LGRIAERPDVKN
-874 AIDALFPTK
+874 AIDALFPTE

-901 SNSLAARELVRTYL
+901 SNPLAARELVRTYL
-915 GTEFAAKTKDLR
+915 GTEFAAKTKDLQ

-1032 GRNVDRLAAL
+1032 GRNVDGLAAL

-1069 RLVVLG
+1069 RLMVLG

>member
-16 ASSAKPAADGGNFFD
+16 ASGGKPAADGGNFFD

-43 AAEAPS
+43 TAEAPS
-49 VPSVVGDVV
+49 AVGDVV

-80 GLAEAGIGYLTD
+80 GLAETGIGYLTD

-105 PLPEDEAAEVR
+105 PLPEAEAAAAR
-116 ASVKGGLPSPSEL
+116 AAVKGGLPSPSEL

-144 GKLYEPQTTVGE
+144 GKLYEPQTTAGE
-156 YARTVAEFLP
+156 FARTVAEFVP
-166 GGGKSIATAAR
+166 GAGKTVATAAR
-177 NALLP
+177 NALVP
-182 AVASETAGQLTEG
+182 ALASETAGQVTKGTE
-195 TAAEPVARLVGGV
+195 AEPVARLVGGV

-214 AFTRRP
+214 AFARRP

-233 ISADEVTAVRSLV
+233 ISADEVTAVRSLM

-254 SLTWAEAVQQVVG
+254 ALTWAEALQQVVG

-273 LQRVVEGHGGLSE
+273 LQRVVEGQGGLSE

-295 DAAGQAGLAAIA
+295 DAAGQAGLDAIA

-312 SARTGETVQ
+312 SARSGEAVQ

-369 AARSEQAA
+369 AARSEQGN

-388 RIGIERTVEVERPGE
+388 RVGVERTVTVERPGE
-403 PVLQTLDNGAGGPLR
+403 PIITQPEGAPR
-418 YDPPPQGPDTIGS
+418 FTDAAPRPMDPPPVVEASAAAGPE
-431 MAPKRPDAPP
+431 
-441 VAPGTKSLARFI
+441 SLARFV
-453 AENGGIGL
+453 ARHGGL
-461 ERGDVKAAGLDRF
+461 RLDGDVLATDLQRF
-474 RQPGVSNLVQE
+474 NIPGMGNVARE
-485 NGKGIDNFWRERL
+485 GGKGIDNYWRERL
-498 IEEGYLPPDRD
+498 IEAGYLRADAD
-509 GGMARNI
+509 GGAARDITN
-516 HDELIGL
+516 ELL
-523 LEQEARGRRTYP
+523 RKLQNEQRGVPSFPIDSERQAAAARGRQGQVT
-535 WDWLGHDDRSGFG
+535 
-548 AMRDEFQA
+548 DEYRAAQ
-556 SASQATTDIRRAL
+556 SQAESSLDEAL
-569 TEAGVDPKTVDK
+569 SRAGVPPESLSPEIRSRTV
-581 GTLDRAAAALMR
+581 GALMR
-593 GDETDP
+593 GEHVDP
-599 LSAYERVVM
+599 LEAYERTVGAM
-608 ASKEPAS
+608 REPPAPYVKS
-615 GPSSRMVPTTVTEE
+615 TTVTEE
-629 ISAPRF
+629 IPDVRF
-635 GQVNPQAALDALDR
+635 GQVNPQPAIDAIDTALG
-649 QVRTAKGDVRA
+649 TAKGNIRSA
-660 ELEQVRRD
+660 LEAVRRD
-668 FLEYGTDPVSG
+668 LHGNRPDPVSG
-679 MRETDLSIE
+679 VRETELTID
-688 GLLHA
+688 GLHQT
-693 RERLDQRINRAQADG
+693 RERLDQVLREARKAG
-708 DGTKV
+708 DGVMVSRLQSV
-713 RDLQAVR
+713 RTA
-720 FTLDEQLKAAP
+720 LDEQLKTAP
-731 EVATAD
+731 EMAVAD

-747 EPFAG
+747 EPFGG
-752 NAPLGRVTQRDPE
+752 NTPLGRVTQRDPE

-772 AEQVPSHLEGAT
+772 AEQVPTHLEGAT

-793 TPAARNAFEARE
+793 TPAARNAFAARE
-805 VTRILDGVSGQGPLT
+805 VTRILDGVSGQGGVT
-820 ADGIRAAMCKNED
+820 AERIRAAMRQNED
-833 LLALMPE
+833 LLALLPE
-840 ARGRLQRLALA
+840 ARRRLQRLALA

-861 PLGRIAERPDVKA
+861 PLGRIAERPDMKG
-874 AIDALFPTK
+874 AIDALFPVK
-883 PVEGSAADVGAA
+883 PVEGSSADVGAA

-901 SNSLAARELVRTYL
+901 SNPLAARELVRTYL
-915 GTEFAAKTKDLR
+915 GTEFAAKTKDLQ

-949 ENIFAAIR
+949 ENVFAAIR

-1064 IALLN
+1064 IALLH

-1075 ARGAGGGDRDAREA
+1075 ARSAGSGSREDSGP
-1089 LQLKVRAVP
+1089 LQVKVRAVP

>member
-16 ASSAKPAADGGNFFD
+16 ASGAKPATDGGNFFD
-31 RFDEGAPKGGKP
+31 RFDEGAPKSGKP
-43 AAEAPS
+43 TAEA
-49 VPSVVGDVV
+49 PSVVGDVV

-80 GLAEAGIGYLTD
+80 GLAETGIGYLTD

-105 PLPEDEAAEVR
+105 PLPEAEAAAAR
-116 ASVKGGLPSPSEL
+116 AAVKGAIPSLSEL

-144 GKLYEPQTTVGE
+144 GKLYEPRTTAGE
-156 YARTVAEFLP
+156 YARTIAEFVP
-166 GGGKSIATAAR
+166 GGGKTIATAAR

-182 AVASETAGQLTEG
+182 AAASETAGQVTKGTE
-195 TAAEPVARLVGGV
+195 AEPVARLVGGV

-214 AFTRRP
+214 AFARHP

-233 ISADEVTAVRSLV
+233 ISADEVTAVRSLM

-254 SLTWAEAVQQVVG
+254 ALTWAEALQQVVG

-273 LQRVVEGHGGLSE
+273 LQRVVEGQGGLSE

-295 DAAGQAGLAAIA
+295 DAAGQAGLDAIA

-312 SARTGETVQ
+312 SARSGEAVQ
-321 AAARSAVAATPE
+321 AAARSAVAATPQ

-339 ATQAA
+339 ATQGA

-369 AARSEQAA
+369 AVRSEQGN

-388 RIGIERTVEVERPGE
+388 RVGIERTVEVERPGE
-403 PVLQTLDNGAGGPLR
+403 PVITQPEGAPR
-418 YDPPPQGPDTIGS
+418 FTDAAPRPMDPPPVVEASAVAGPE
-431 MAPKRPDAPP
+431 
-441 VAPGTKSLARFI
+441 SLARFV
-453 AENGGIGL
+453 ARHGGL
-461 ERGDVKAAGLDRF
+461 RLDGDVLATDLHRF
-474 RQPGVSNLVQE
+474 NIPGMGNVARE
-485 NGKGIDNFWRERL
+485 GGKGIDNYWRERL
-498 IEEGYLPPDRD
+498 IEAGYLRADAD
-509 GGMARNI
+509 GGAARDITN
-516 HDELIGL
+516 ELL
-523 LEQEARGRRTYP
+523 RKLQNEQRGVPSFPIDSERQAAAARGRQGQVT
-535 WDWLGHDDRSGFG
+535 
-548 AMRDEFQA
+548 DEYRAAQ
-556 SASQATTDIRRAL
+556 SQAESSLDEAL
-569 TEAGVDPKTVDK
+569 SQAGVPPESLHPEIRSRTV
-581 GTLDRAAAALMR
+581 GALMR
-593 GDETDP
+593 GEHVDP
-599 LSAYERVVM
+599 LDAYERTVAAM
-608 ASKEPAS
+608 REPPAPYVK
-615 GPSSRMVPTTVTEE
+615 GTTVTEE
-629 ISAPRF
+629 IPDVRF
-635 GQVNPQAALDALDR
+635 GQVNPQPAIDAIDAALG
-649 QVRTAKGDVRA
+649 TAKGNIRSA
-660 ELEQVRRD
+660 LEAVRRD
-668 FLEYGTDPVSG
+668 LHGNRPDPVSG
-679 MRETDLSIE
+679 VRETELTID
-688 GLLHA
+688 GLHQT
-693 RERLDQRINRAQADG
+693 RERLDQVLREARKAG
-708 DGTKV
+708 DGVMVSRLQSV
-713 RDLQAVR
+713 RSA
-720 FTLDEQLKAAP
+720 LDEQLKTAP
-731 EVATAD
+731 EMAVAD

-747 EPFAG
+747 EPFGG
-752 NAPLGRVTQRDPE
+752 NTPLGRVTQRDPE

-793 TPAARNAFEARE
+793 TPAARNAFAARE
-805 VTRILDGVSGQGPLT
+805 VTRILDGVSGQGGAT
-820 ADGIRAAMCKNED
+820 AERIRAAMRQNED
-833 LLALMPE
+833 LLALLPE

-861 PLGRIAERPDVKA
+861 PLGRIAQRPDMKG
-874 AIDALFPTK
+874 AIDALFPVK

-901 SNSLAARELVRTYL
+901 SNPLAARELVRTYL
-915 GTEFAAKTKDLR
+915 GTEFAAKTKDLQ

-949 ENIFAAIR
+949 ENIFTAIR

-962 ERLAA
+962 ERLAD

-988 TSFNNEALAELR
+988 TSFNNEALADLR

-1064 IALLN
+1064 IALLG

-1075 ARGAGGGDRDAREA
+1075 ARGYGGGSREDRDPLNFRARA
-1089 LQLKVRAVP
+1089 IP

>member
-1 MANFFDQFDDQPAPK
+1 MANFFDQFDDKPAPK
-16 ASSAKPAADGGNFFD
+16 ASGAEPAADGSNFFD
-31 RFDEGAPKGGKP
+31 RFDEAPKTSKAEGKSV
-43 AAEAPS
+43 AA
-49 VPSVVGDVV
+49 DVV
-58 QSAGA
+58 DQAGA
-63 GIIRGAASLPDL
+63 GIIRGAAGVLDL
-75 PQTVL
+75 PQTVW
-80 GLAEAGIGYLTD
+80 GLADQFTGLMAQGVARGIG
-92 KVAKGARALAGKA
+92 RALGRPAVPDSEMQARREALKGPIPAPHELPKPGEIALSGVEAVAGK
-105 PLPEDEAAEVR
+105 LPKAETV
-116 ASVKGGLPSPSEL
+116 
-129 PMPGQTAIGALEAAT
+129 PGQ
-144 GKLYEPQTTVGE
+144 YVG
-156 YARTVAEFLP
+156 TIAEFIP
-166 GGGKSIATAAR
+166 GGGKTIATAAR
-177 NALLP
+177 NALVP
-182 AVASETAGQLTEG
+182 AIASETAGQVTKGTE
-195 TAAEPVARLVGGV
+195 AEPIARLVGGV

-254 SLTWAEAVQQVVG
+254 LLTWAEALQQVVG

-273 LQRVVEGHGGLSE
+273 LQRVVEGQGGLSE

-295 DAAGQAGLAAIA
+295 DAAGQAGLDAIT
-307 PASPS
+307 PASTS
-312 SARTGETVQ
+312 SARTGEAVQ

-369 AARSEQAA
+369 TARSEQAA

-635 GQVNPQAALDALDR
+635 GQVNPQPAIDAIDAALA
-649 QVRTAKGDVRA
+649 TAKGNVRSA
-660 ELEQVRRD
+660 LEAVRRD
-668 FLEYGTDPVSG
+668 LHGNLPDPVSG
-679 MRETDLSIE
+679 VRETELTID
-688 GLLHA
+688 GLHQT
-693 RERLDQRINRAQADG
+693 RERLDQVLREARKAG
-708 DGTKV
+708 DGVMVSRLQSV
-713 RDLQAVR
+713 RSAI
-720 FTLDEQLKAAP
+720 DEQLKTAP
-731 EVATAD
+731 EMAVAD

-805 VTRILDGVSGQGPLT
+805 VTRILDGVSGQGGAT
-820 ADGIRAAMCKNED
+820 AERIRAAMRQNED
-833 LLALMPE
+833 LLALLPE

-861 PLGRIAERPDVKA
+861 PLGRIAERPDLKR

-883 PVEGSAADVGAA
+883 PVEGSSADVGAA

-915 GTEFAAKTKDLR
+915 GTEFAAKTKDLQ

-949 ENIFAAIR
+949 ENVFAAIR

-1017 NLPKRIAQGI
+1017 NLPKRIAQAF

-1053 DLANAKPGADT
+1053 DLAAARPGADT

-1069 RLVVLG
+1069 RLVLLG
-1075 ARGAGGGDRDAREA
+1075 GRGYGSGDREP
-1089 LQLKVRAVP
+1089 LQLTVRPVK

>member
-1 MANFFDQFDDQPAPK
+1 M
-16 ASSAKPAADGGNFFD
+16 
-31 RFDEGAPKGGKP
+31 
-43 AAEAPS
+43 
-49 VPSVVGDVV
+49 
-58 QSAGA
+58 
-63 GIIRGAASLPDL
+63 
-75 PQTVL
+75 
-80 GLAEAGIGYLTD
+80 
-92 KVAKGARALAGKA
+92 
-105 PLPEDEAAEVR
+105 
-116 ASVKGGLPSPSEL
+116 
-129 PMPGQTAIGALEAAT
+129 
-144 GKLYEPQTTVGE
+144 
-156 YARTVAEFLP
+156 
-166 GGGKSIATAAR
+166 
-177 NALLP
+177 
-182 AVASETAGQLTEG
+182 
-195 TAAEPVARLVGGV
+195 
-208 AGGAAQ
+208 
-214 AFTRRP
+214 RR
-220 GTAERLFDAGAGK
+220 
-233 ISADEVTAVRSLV
+233 
-246 DDAAARGV
+246 V
-254 SLTWAEAVQQVVG
+254 SLTWAEALQQVVG

-273 LQRVVEGHGGLSE
+273 LQRVVEGQGGLSE

-548 AMRDEFQA
+548 ALRDEFQA

-593 GDETDP
+593 GDE
-599 LSAYERVVM
+599 
-608 ASKEPAS
+608 
-615 GPSSRMVPTTVTEE
+615 
-629 ISAPRF
+629 
-635 GQVNPQAALDALDR
+635 
-649 QVRTAKGDVRA
+649 
-660 ELEQVRRD
+660 
-668 FLEYGTDPVSG
+668 
-679 MRETDLSIE
+679 
-688 GLLHA
+688 
-693 RERLDQRINRAQADG
+693 
-708 DGTKV
+708 
-713 RDLQAVR
+713 
-720 FTLDEQLKAAP
+720 
-731 EVATAD
+731 
-737 ANFAANSRPL
+737 
-747 EPFAG
+747 
-752 NAPLGRVTQRDPE
+752 
-765 TRRLNTP
+765 
-772 AEQVPSHLEGAT
+772 
-784 AAREFLANA
+784 
-793 TPAARNAFEARE
+793 
-805 VTRILDGVSGQGPLT
+805 
-820 ADGIRAAMCKNED
+820 
-833 LLALMPE
+833 
-840 ARGRLQRLALA
+840 
-851 HQGREAVERS
+851 
-861 PLGRIAERPDVKA
+861 LGRIAERPDVKN
-874 AIDALFPTK
+874 AIDALFPTE

-901 SNSLAARELVRTYL
+901 SNPLAARELVRTYL
-915 GTEFAAKTKDLR
+915 GTEFAAKTKDLQ

-1032 GRNVDRLAAL
+1032 GRNVDGLAAL

-1069 RLVVLG
+1069 RLMVLG

>member
-1 MANFFDQFDDQPAPK
+1 M
-16 ASSAKPAADGGNFFD
+16 
-31 RFDEGAPKGGKP
+31 
-43 AAEAPS
+43 
-49 VPSVVGDVV
+49 
-58 QSAGA
+58 
-63 GIIRGAASLPDL
+63 
-75 PQTVL
+75 
-80 GLAEAGIGYLTD
+80 
-92 KVAKGARALAGKA
+92 
-105 PLPEDEAAEVR
+105 
-116 ASVKGGLPSPSEL
+116 
-129 PMPGQTAIGALEAAT
+129 
-144 GKLYEPQTTVGE
+144 
-156 YARTVAEFLP
+156 
-166 GGGKSIATAAR
+166 
-177 NALLP
+177 
-182 AVASETAGQLTEG
+182 
-195 TAAEPVARLVGGV
+195 
-208 AGGAAQ
+208 
-214 AFTRRP
+214 RR
-220 GTAERLFDAGAGK
+220 
-233 ISADEVTAVRSLV
+233 
-246 DDAAARGV
+246 V
-254 SLTWAEAVQQVVG
+254 SLTWAEALQQVVG

-273 LQRVVEGHGGLSE
+273 LQRVVEGQGGLSE

-295 DAAGQAGLAAIA
+295 DAAGQAGLDALA

-312 SARTGETVQ
+312 SARTGEAVQ

-474 RQPGVSNLVQE
+474 RQPGISNLVQE

-548 AMRDEFQA
+548 ALRDEFQA

-593 GDETDP
+593 GDE
-599 LSAYERVVM
+599 
-608 ASKEPAS
+608 
-615 GPSSRMVPTTVTEE
+615 
-629 ISAPRF
+629 
-635 GQVNPQAALDALDR
+635 
-649 QVRTAKGDVRA
+649 
-660 ELEQVRRD
+660 
-668 FLEYGTDPVSG
+668 
-679 MRETDLSIE
+679 
-688 GLLHA
+688 
-693 RERLDQRINRAQADG
+693 
-708 DGTKV
+708 
-713 RDLQAVR
+713 
-720 FTLDEQLKAAP
+720 
-731 EVATAD
+731 
-737 ANFAANSRPL
+737 
-747 EPFAG
+747 
-752 NAPLGRVTQRDPE
+752 
-765 TRRLNTP
+765 
-772 AEQVPSHLEGAT
+772 
-784 AAREFLANA
+784 
-793 TPAARNAFEARE
+793 
-805 VTRILDGVSGQGPLT
+805 
-820 ADGIRAAMCKNED
+820 
-833 LLALMPE
+833 
-840 ARGRLQRLALA
+840 
-851 HQGREAVERS
+851 
-861 PLGRIAERPDVKA
+861 LGRIAERPDVKN
-874 AIDALFPTK
+874 AIDALFPTE

-901 SNSLAARELVRTYL
+901 SNPLAARELVRTYL
-915 GTEFAAKTKDLR
+915 GTEFAAKTKDLQ

-1032 GRNVDRLAAL
+1032 GRNVDGLAAL

-1069 RLVVLG
+1069 RLMVLG

>member
-16 ASSAKPAADGGNFFD
+16 ASGAKPATDGGNFFD

-43 AAEAPS
+43 AAEA
-49 VPSVVGDVV
+49 PSVVGDVV

-92 KVAKGARALAGKA
+92 KVAKGARALTGKE
-105 PLPEDEAAEVR
+105 PLSEAEIAAAR
-116 ASVKGGLPSPSEL
+116 AAVKGGLPSPSEL

-144 GKLYEPQTTVGE
+144 GKLYEPQTTAGE
-156 YARTVAEFLP
+156 YARTVAEFVP

-182 AVASETAGQLTEG
+182 AVASETAGQLSEG

-254 SLTWAEAVQQVVG
+254 SLTWAEALQQVVG

-273 LQRVVEGHGGLSE
+273 LQRVVEGQGGLSE

-295 DAAGQAGLAAIA
+295 DAAGQAGLDAIA

-312 SARTGETVQ
+312 SARSGEAVQ
-321 AAARSAVAATPE
+321 SAARSAVAATPE

-382 ARAAPE
+382 AGAAPE
-388 RIGIERTVEVERPGE
+388 RVGIERTVEVERPGE
-403 PVLQTLDNGAGGPLR
+403 PVITQPESAPRFTDGAPR
-418 YDPPPQGPDTIGS
+418 PMDPPPVVEASAAAGPE
-431 MAPKRPDAPP
+431 
-441 VAPGTKSLARFI
+441 SLARFV
-453 AENGGIGL
+453 ARHGGL
-461 ERGDVKAAGLDRF
+461 RLDGDVLATDLHRF
-474 RQPGVSNLVQE
+474 NIPGMGNVARE
-485 NGKGIDNFWRERL
+485 GGKGIDNYWRERL
-498 IEEGYLPPDRD
+498 IEAGYLRADAD
-509 GGMARNI
+509 GGAARDITN
-516 HDELIGL
+516 ELL
-523 LEQEARGRRTYP
+523 RKLQNEQRGVPSFPIDSERQAAAARGRQGQVT
-535 WDWLGHDDRSGFG
+535 
-548 AMRDEFQA
+548 DEYRAAQ
-556 SASQATTDIRRAL
+556 SQAESSLDEAL
-569 TEAGVDPKTVDK
+569 SKAGVPPESLHPEIRSRTV
-581 GTLDRAAAALMR
+581 GALMR
-593 GDETDP
+593 GEHVDP
-599 LSAYERVVM
+599 LDAYERTVAAM
-608 ASKEPAS
+608 REPPAPYVK
-615 GPSSRMVPTTVTEE
+615 GTTVTEE
-629 ISAPRF
+629 IPDVRF
-635 GQVNPQAALDALDR
+635 GQVNPQPAIDAIDAALA
-649 QVRTAKGDVRA
+649 TAKGNVRSA
-660 ELEQVRRD
+660 LEAVRRD
-668 FLEYGTDPVSG
+668 LHGNQPDPVSG
-679 MRETDLSIE
+679 VRETELTID
-688 GLLHA
+688 GLHQS
-693 RERLDQRINRAQADG
+693 RERLDQVLREARKDG
-708 DGTKV
+708 DGVMVSRLQSV
-713 RDLQAVR
+713 RSA
-720 FTLDEQLKAAP
+720 LDEQLKTAP
-731 EVATAD
+731 EMAVAD

-747 EPFAG
+747 EPFGG
-752 NAPLGRVTQRDPE
+752 NTPLGRVTQRDPE
-765 TRRLNTP
+765 SRRLNTP

-793 TPAARNAFEARE
+793 TPAARNAFAARE
-805 VTRILDGVSGQGPLT
+805 VTRILDGVSGQGGAT
-820 ADGIRAAMCKNED
+820 AERIRAAMRQNED
-833 LLALMPE
+833 LLALLPD

-851 HQGREAVERS
+851 HQGRESVERS
-861 PLGRIAERPDVKA
+861 PLGRIAERPDMKG
-874 AIDALFPTK
+874 AIDALFPVK
-883 PVEGSAADVGAA
+883 PVEGSSADVGAA

-901 SNSLAARELVRTYL
+901 SNPLAARELVRTYL
-915 GTEFAAKTKDLR
+915 GTEFAAKSKDLQ
-927 SGANQAGGAKFAA
+927 SGPNGKAGADFAVA
-940 SIRGNDLAG
+940 IRGNDLAG

-1032 GRNVDRLAAL
+1032 GRNVDGLAAL

-1069 RLVVLG
+1069 RLMVLG

>member
-1 MANFFDQFDDQPAPK
+1 MANVFDQFDEAPAAPK
-16 ASSAKPAADGGNFFD
+16 ASGAAPSGGNVFDQFDEAAPKGRKPAAD
-31 RFDEGAPKGGKP
+31 A
-43 AAEAPS
+43 
-49 VPSVVGDVV
+49 PSVVGDVV

-63 GIIRGAASLPDL
+63 GIIRGAAGLPDL

-80 GLAEAGIGYLTD
+80 GLTEAGIGYLTD

-105 PLPEDEAAEVR
+105 PLPEAEAAEAR
-116 ASVKGGLPSPSEL
+116 AAVKGGLPSPSEL
-129 PMPGQTAIGALEAAT
+129 PMPGQSAISALEAAT
-144 GKLYEPQTTVGE
+144 GKLYEPQTTPGKF
-156 YARTVAEFLP
+156 ARTVAEFVP
-166 GGGKSIATAAR
+166 GAGKSVATAAR

-182 AVASETAGQLTEG
+182 AVASETAGQITEG

-220 GTAERLFDAGAGK
+220 GTAERLFDAAAGK
-233 ISADEVTAVRSLV
+233 ISTDEVTAVRSLM
-246 DDAAARGV
+246 DDAAGRGV
-254 SLTWAEAVQQVVG
+254 ALTWAEALQQVVG

-273 LQRVVEGHGGLSE
+273 LQRVVEGQGGLSE

-295 DAAGQAGLAAIA
+295 DAAGQAGLDAIA

-312 SARTGETVQ
+312 SSRTGEAVQ
-321 AAARSAVAATPE
+321 AAARNAVAATPE

-339 ATQAA
+339 ATQGA

-369 AARSEQAA
+369 TARSEQAA

-382 ARAAPE
+382 ARAAEE
-388 RIGIERTVEVERPGE
+388 RIGIDRTVTVERPGE
-403 PVLQTLDNGAGGPLR
+403 PMLQTLDNGAGGPLR
-418 YDPPPQGPDTIGS
+418 YDPPPRGPDTIGS
-431 MAPKRPDAPP
+431 MAPTRPEAP
-441 VAPGTKSLARFI
+441 ALQPGTKSLARFI

-474 RQPGVSNLVQE
+474 RQPGVANLVQE
-485 NGKGIDNFWRERL
+485 NGKGIDNFWRTRL
-498 IEEGYLPPDRD
+498 IEEGYLPPDVG
-509 GGMARNI
+509 GGMERNI

-535 WDWLGHDDRSGFG
+535 WDWQGHDDRSGFG

-593 GDETDP
+593 GDESDP

-635 GQVNPQAALDALDR
+635 GQVNPQAALDAIDR
-649 QVRTAKGDVRA
+649 QARTAKGDVRT

-668 FLEYGTDPVSG
+668 FMEYGTDPVSG
-679 MRETDLSIE
+679 VRETDLSIE

-693 RERLDQRINRAQADG
+693 RERLDQRIARAQADG

-720 FTLDEQLKAAP
+720 RSLDEQLKAAP

-752 NAPLGRVTQRDPE
+752 NAPLARVTQRDPL
-765 TRRLNTP
+765 TRRMETP
-772 AEQVPSHLEGAT
+772 SEQVPTHLEGAT

-805 VTRILDGVSGQGPLT
+805 VTRILDGVSGSGPLT
-820 ADGIRAAMCKNED
+820 ADGIRAAMRQNED
-833 LLALMPE
+833 LLAQIPE
-840 ARGRLQRLALA
+840 ARSRLQRLALA

-874 AIDALFPTK
+874 AIDTLFPIK

-895 VGAISR
+895 VGTISR

-915 GTEFAAKTKDLR
+915 GTEFAAKTKDLQ
-927 SGANQAGGAKFAA
+927 SGPNQAGGAKFQAF
-940 SIRGNDLAG
+940 IRGNDLAG
-949 ENIFAAIR
+949 ENVFAAIR

-988 TSFNNEALAELR
+988 TSFNTEALAEMK
-1000 KGGLGGEA
+1000 KGSVGAEA
-1008 NKALATGGL
+1008 GKAAATGGF
-1017 NLPKRIAQGI
+1017 NLPKRIAQAF

-1075 ARGAGGGDRDAREA
+1075 ARGAGGGEREGGGP